1 MFIFLIAFEPRR
13 INISD
18 EPDSK
23 SALKHPLI
31 GVWDRDFNTLCHD
44 IQLITQIYQISAI
57 LSLQVPQEVPW
68 GDGAGQWGVLDR
80 RGQLDHILHWAQD
93 IRILRLEVQS
103 SIRTLNNCQPIILF
117 DHDSS
122 SGFEQPDW
130 LIMVTWLGLA
140 NQSAQNELIIVTRY

>member
-1 MFIFLIAFEPRR
+1 MLKSFMFIFLIAFEPRR

-57 LSLQVPQEVPW
+57 LSLQVPQEVP
-68 GDGAGQWGVLDR
+68 
-80 RGQLDHILHWAQD
+80 
-93 IRILRLEVQS
+93 
-103 SIRTLNNCQPIILF
+103 
-117 DHDSS
+117 
-122 SGFEQPDW
+122 
-130 LIMVTWLGLA
+130 
-140 NQSAQNELIIVTRY
+140 